1 MMMRNA
7 LILWIFLMCIC
18 LYKHK
23 IPSLYLGCK
32 KVSNPKTE
40 SQFDEE
46 LINFSRLLRTPHYPA
61 PSARKHKCM
70 FINIYHYL
78 SSSSFCHL
86 KHFKCNV
93 CLNIYPILEHTVHT
107 HISSGLVW
115 RIDRYAYFSISLFV
129 CCLHHFFSL
138 HTVIPQMGE

>member
-1 MMMRNA
+1 MSSRSVFSGGKQLQCDKAWMQEKRYSGWENVF
-7 LILWIFLMCIC
+7 FLMCIY
-18 LYKHK
+18 LYQQK

-46 LINFSRLLRTPHYPA
+46 LINFSRLLRTPHYP
-61 PSARKHKCM
+61 PSARKH
-70 FINIYHYL
+70 NIYHYL

-93 CLNIYPILEHTVHT
+93 CLDIYPILAHAVHT

-115 RIDRYAYFSISLFV
+115 RIDSLLFITP
-129 CCLHHFFSL
+129 FFL
-138 HTVIPQMGE
+138 IT